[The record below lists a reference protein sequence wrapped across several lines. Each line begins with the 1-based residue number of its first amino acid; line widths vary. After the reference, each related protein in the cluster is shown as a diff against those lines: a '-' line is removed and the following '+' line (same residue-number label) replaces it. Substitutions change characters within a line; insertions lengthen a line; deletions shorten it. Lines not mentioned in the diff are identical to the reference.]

1 MPHLDDSDVA
11 AALDTIPSPQ
21 GTQALAHAAEC
32 AQCGVLLT
40 KTRHA
45 DVAVRYLLQALDH
58 QPREVALGDIVA
70 AASQP
75 SAYGSHRSYSAH
87 GQASRVAG
95 FRRFPQRALRLGV
108 GAGIL
113 GVAAAAAAA
122 AGPRAVVH
130 DFWTRLVGDRSHAY
144 TERSEATDAARV
156 TYNAPPSK
164 MRGVTI
170 VPTDSVV
177 VTFKSAQHA
186 GVIRVLRSSTE
197 QVEVAASTD
206 GPTYVVGSST
216 ILVNNRLADS
226 ASYDIKL
233 PDSRRLTEAR
243 IRVGTKL
250 VYDRAAARMVVPVAA
265 SPDGE
270 IVLSLRTRP

>member
-21 GTQALAHAAEC
+21 GTQALAHASGC
-32 AQCGVLLT
+32 AQCGVLLR
-40 KTRHA
+40 KTRDA
-45 DVAVRYLLQALDH
+45 DAAVRYLLQALDH

-75 SAYGSHRSYSAH
+75 SVYGSHRSYSAH
-87 GQASRVAG
+87 GQTSRVAG
-95 FRRFPQRALRLGV
+95 VRRFPQRALRLGV

-130 DFWTRLVGDRSHAY
+130 DFWTRLVGDNSHAS
-144 TERSEATDAARV
+144 TERSEPTDAARV
-156 TYNAPPSK
+156 TYNAPPSA

-177 VTFKSAQHA
+177 VTFKAPQHA
-186 GVIRVLRSSTE
+186 GVIRVLRSSSE
-197 QVEVAASTD
+197 QVEVAASAD

-216 ILVNNRLADS
+216 ILVNNGLADS
-226 ASYDIKL
+226 ASYDIRL
-233 PDSRRLTEAR
+233 PDNHRLTEAR

-250 VYDRAAARMVVPVAA
+250 VYDRAAARVVVPVAA
-265 SPDGE
+265 RPDGE